1 MDTIFRK
8 LEATLCES
16 RPKAKKAKPMPATN
30 SANEI
35 RIIQAAEENPRVS
48 QTVLA
53 LLARQ
58 VGISQVGISQPSISR
73 ILKANKFPPYQ
84 VTSAQE
90 LTEDRQKNVSC
101 TFILNK

>member
-53 LLARQ
+53 LLA
-58 VGISQVGISQPSISR
+58 SSR
-73 ILKANKFPPYQ
+73 NKSSRNK
-84 VTSAQE
+84 SAFYI
-90 LTEDRQKNVSC
+90 KNSEG
-101 TFILNK
+101 

>member
-8 LEATLCES
+8 LEATLFES

-53 LLARQ
+53 R
-58 VGISQVGISQPSISR
+58 QVGISQPSISR